1 MRHQKQPSVKEVERN
16 IQQLIAEYKNRLL
29 TLRQQQQKIIKP
41 NNGK

>member
-1 MRHQKQPSVKEVERN
+1 MKSQKQPNTKEIERN